1 MKVRRPFAHTNTYI
15 LSKEDEVVA
24 KGYCEL
30 VLNKIAKWE
39 ESGMRPPQIDAQNT
53 FLVGNINSDKNRV
66 LTSSSPPYIID
77 RDNGF
82 LSGYSPNLYTY
93 ATGQKVKFELYE
105 TVNPKTGLPF
115 SFAINVRPYD
125 A

>member
-39 ESGMRPPQIDAQNT
+39 DSGMRPSPIANQNT
-53 FLVGNINSDKNRV
+53 SLVGTINSDRNRI
-66 LTSSSPPYIID
+66 LTTSSPAYIID
-77 RDNGF
+77 RVNGF
-82 LSGYSPNLYTY
+82 LSGYSPDVYSYT
-93 ATGQKVKFELYE
+93 TGEKVKFDLYE
-105 TVNPKTGLPF
+105 TVNPRTGLPF
-115 SFAINVRPYD
+115 SFAVNVRPYN